1 MGQTDSEYAFALYL
15 SHLKD
20 PETSESFSYHEL
32 KEAMLRT
39 IQDINQ
45 WSREAGIKEVRTSFY
60 EHAKGEY
67 RMVKAGRQQNIVVIA
82 SEPLTFEQA
91 DWMEIPSNT
100 IVCITPSI
108 NVLTYPIMDEY
119 HIDSPEQHPRN
130 PDFAQFRIA
139 YVRIVHFSASS
150 KLSSMKKDLFETRQ
164 QMNMTSAQDEFSKW
178 ARLRRKVDKLTAQVD
193 EQNKSLASTQFM
205 FSIMFKVFM
214 FVLNSAVPFALNW
227 YFKWTPMFYL
237 PPGDWFGP
245 LGYFFSFPNAPAG
258 AVSST
263 VWTTVCGRVLALVG
277 AYARELLVKEPQLA
291 KPMAEKKPT
300 ATAVT
305 QEKGEIIKD
314 QSEKTPSTLKQR
326 RI

>member
-1 MGQTDSEYAFALYL
+1 
-15 SHLKD
+15 
-20 PETSESFSYHEL
+20 
-32 KEAMLRT
+32 
-39 IQDINQ
+39 
-45 WSREAGIKEVRTSFY
+45 
-60 EHAKGEY
+60 
-67 RMVKAGRQQNIVVIA
+67 
-82 SEPLTFEQA
+82 
-91 DWMEIPSNT
+91 
-100 IVCITPSI
+100 
-108 NVLTYPIMDEY
+108 
-119 HIDSPEQHPRN
+119 
-130 PDFAQFRIA
+130 
-139 YVRIVHFSASS
+139 
-150 KLSSMKKDLFETRQ
+150 
-164 QMNMTSAQDEFSKW
+164 
-178 ARLRRKVDKLTAQVD
+178 
-193 EQNKSLASTQFM
+193 M
-205 FSIMFKVFM
+205 FSIMFKVFK

-277 AYARELLVKEPQLA
+277 AYARELLAKEPQLA